1 MNVDFVGP
9 LPSSLGFSFILT
21 IVDRTI
27 SWPEAVPLT
36 GTTTAEMAWAF
47 ISTWVARFGTP
58 SDISSDKGS
67 QFTSEL
73 WGAVA

>member
-36 GTTTAEMAWAF
+36 GTTTTEMAWAF
-47 ISTWVARFGTP
+47 ISTWVAWFGTP
-58 SDISSDKGS
+58 SDISSDKDS
-67 QFTSEL
+67 QFTYEL